1 MRYSVPFSSKKY
13 KETKKY
19 DVNPIIL
26 PRFHEDSSDG
36 DQDVASDNSNQD
48 NSKPDIDLYTVTGND
63 HNVVLSECVG
73 CVCVCVCVCACVL
86 CVCVRVCVCACM
98 CVCACVVTTTYYLYV
113 LYLHYIASYNRIDNR
128 ESEASSN
135 TGFINNA
142 ALLLS
147 AGNSQT
153 EEAFPFS
160 EHVGKVFQ
168 KIISHEKPTTKRKK
182 IEKKTKT
189 ILKGISLYFN
199 PGQLVAIMGPSGM

>member
-1 MRYSVPFSSKKY
+1 MVPNMTHLLLKQHSS
-13 KETKKY
+13 
-19 DVNPIIL
+19 
-26 PRFHEDSSDG
+26 F
-36 DQDVASDNSNQD
+36 NS
-48 NSKPDIDLYTVTGND
+48 
-63 HNVVLSECVG
+63 
-73 CVCVCVCVCACVL
+73 VCVCMCVCMCVCA
-86 CVCVRVCVCACM
+86 CVCACM
-98 CVCACVVTTTYYLYV
+98 CACVCVHVCVLCVYVCVYAHACVVTTTYYLYV
-113 LYLHYIASYNRIDNR
+113 LYLHYIASYNRIDSR
-128 ESEASSN
+128 ESEASSS

-168 KIISHEKPTTKRKK
+168 KIISHEKPTAKRKK
-182 IEKKTKT
+182 IEEKTKT